1 MSVLEIMDVII
12 CVTTLM
18 GRSVAIVIQATC
30 LIQMELHV
38 KVTYNKQYMA
48 MHVI

>member
-18 GRSVAIVIQATC
+18 GLSVATVIQATC
-30 LIQMELHV
+30 LIQMEPHV
-38 KVTYNKQYMA
+38 KVTYTKQWMI
-48 MHVI
+48 M